1 MSNFAPSSPRVPTV
15 PRNVLIAG
23 SVLALHAAALWALQ
37 SGLVRRA
44 VEVVVPVEILSSIV
58 TPPAPVQPTPPAPP
72 APPAQPAPPQPQK
85 PKPVVQRSR
94 PAPAPAPAPMP
105 VATPSPA
112 PAPQAP
118 VGVAE
123 PQPAPPPIA
132 APVTAAAAPS
142 PAPAP
147 PPPPAVQLPS
157 TNADYL
163 QNPPPA
169 YPPISRRLREQGKV
183 LLHVQIS
190 AQGAALD
197 AQVKRSSGYDRL
209 DRAALDAVLKWRYV
223 PGKRG
228 GVPETMWFD
237 VPVDFVLNN

>member
-1 MSNFAPSSPRVPTV
+1 MSHFAPSSPRVPTV

-23 SVLALHAAALWALQ
+23 SVLALHAAMLWALQ

-44 VEVVVPVEILSSIV
+44 VEVIVPVEILTSIV

-72 APPAQPAPPQPQK
+72 APPVQPAPPQPQK
-85 PKPVVQRSR
+85 PKPVVQRPR
-94 PAPAPAPAPMP
+94 PAPAPAPMP